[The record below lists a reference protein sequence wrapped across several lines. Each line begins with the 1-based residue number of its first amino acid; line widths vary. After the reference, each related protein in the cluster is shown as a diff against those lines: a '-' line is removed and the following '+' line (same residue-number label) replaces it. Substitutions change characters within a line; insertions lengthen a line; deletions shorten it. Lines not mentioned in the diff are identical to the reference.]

1 MGIYRGAGGSGD
13 AINDS
18 SSEALITLQARD
30 AALAAQAAAEAAQ
43 VAAELAETNA
53 ETAETNA
60 ETAETNAET
69 AETNAETAQA
79 AAEVAQAAA
88 EAAQAAAEA
97 AQTAAEL
104 AETNAET
111 AETNAETAQAA
122 ASTSATNASNSA
134 SAASTS
140 ATNASNSASAA
151 ATSATNA
158 AASYDAFDDRY
169 LGSKSSNPTVDNDG
183 NALLTGALYYNTVSS
198 EMRVWEGTNWA
209 FIGASG
215 AAGVNSFNTRFGDIT
230 LTSSDV
236 TTALTYTPLAP
247 AAIGT
252 TVQAYDADL
261 TTLGAGGSS
270 ARSFLG
276 LAIGT
281 DVQAYD
287 AQLAD
292 IAGLTPTDNSFI
304 VGNGT
309 NFVAEGASTA
319 RTSLGLGTAAT
330 TAATDYATAAQGTKA
345 DNALTAANPS
355 YTGTLTGGTGVVN
368 LGSGQVY
375 KDADGNV
382 GIGTSSPTSFGSS
395 YTTLD
400 VFNSV
405 NGGAILARGSDVTT
419 AIFGDDSLPA
429 GVVET
434 RTNHPLVF
442 RTNTTERMR
451 IDSSGNVGIGTS
463 SPLNPIQTYK
473 VGDYSSSSNNIRNLA
488 YFQADTTVANS
499 SIVFNTNPTSGQN
512 LRGFQFLYQSSVFHI
527 SRFHTD
533 KTTGVVNDFTIDA
546 SGNVGFNS
554 GYGSVA
560 TAYGCR
566 AWVNFDGGTADNLAG
581 TYSQTGTTVTVT
593 MTAHGYT
600 TGSSAYLDFTSGT
613 AVDGLYTVTVTDANT
628 FTVTQASRT
637 TSGNVTD
644 RRVTIRNSGNVSS
657 IADNATGDFTVNFI
671 TAMPYAN
678 YALTGNILSTSMNQN
693 GMLKIHTLSASS
705 ARVVTITSNTTTVA
719 GGDFTTISV
728 AIFR

>member
-122 ASTSATNASNSA
+122 AATSATNASNSA

-198 EMRVWEGTNWA
+198 EMRVWEGANWA

-309 NFVAEGASTA
+309 NFVAEDASTA

-368 LGSGQVY
+368 IGSGQVY
-375 KDADGNV
+375 KDASGNV

-463 SPLNPIQTYK
+463 SPTQKLDVVATSRYTFN
-473 VGDYSSSSNNIRNLA
+473 
-488 YFQADTTVANS
+488 VANAYTLQTS
-499 SIVFNTNPTSGQN
+499 TNTDASAFADDYKNALSHIWQTSGTERMR
-512 LRGFQFLYQSSVFHI
+512 LDS
-527 SRFHTD
+527 
-533 KTTGVVNDFTIDA
+533 
-546 SGNVGFNS
+546 SGNLLFNS

-671 TAMPYAN
+671 TAMPDAN

-705 ARVVTITSNTTTVA
+705 ARVVTITSNTNKPL
-719 GGDFTTISV
+719 SL
-728 AIFR
+728 

>member
-122 ASTSATNASNSA
+122 AATSATNASNSA

-198 EMRVWEGTNWA
+198 EMRVWEGANWA

-368 LGSGQVY
+368 IGSGQVY
-375 KDADGNV
+375 KDA
-382 GIGTSSPTSFGSS
+382 
-395 YTTLD
+395 
-400 VFNSV
+400 
-405 NGGAILARGSDVTT
+405 
-419 AIFGDDSLPA
+419 
-429 GVVET
+429 
-434 RTNHPLVF
+434 
-442 RTNTTERMR
+442 
-451 IDSSGNVGIGTS
+451 SGNVGIGTS
-463 SPLNPIQTYK
+463 SPAQKLDIGGSGNSIMRLLAAGQGNGLEIGQLTSDGSNKIFAANNNYLAIGTNNTEQMRITSTGG
-473 VGDYSSSSNNIRNLA
+473 VSFGSSGTA
-488 YFQADTTVANS
+488 YG
-499 SIVFNTNPTSGQN
+499 TSGQV
-512 LRGFQFLYQSSVFHI
+512 LTSAGDAPPTWSSP
-527 SRFHTD
+527 
-533 KTTGVVNDFTIDA
+533 A
-546 SGNVGFNS
+546 PVGSILFVAQNTAPS
-554 GYGSVA
+554 GYVKANGAALSR
-560 TAYGCR
+560 TTY
-566 AWVNFDGGTADNLAG
+566 ADLFAD
-581 TYSQTGTTVTVT
+581 
-593 MTAHGYT
+593 
-600 TGSSAYLDFTSGT
+600 L
-613 AVDGLYTVTVTDANT
+613 VTDAGFTSQT
-628 FTVTQASRT
+628 FTVTIASPAVFTKSAHGFTGGER
-637 TSGNVTD
+637 
-644 RRVTIRNSGNVSS
+644 IR
-657 IADNATGDFTVNFI
+657 
-671 TAMPYAN
+671 
-678 YALTGNILSTSMNQN
+678 LSTT
-693 GMLKIHTLSASS
+693 GALPTGL
-705 ARVVTITSNTTTVA
+705 NTTTDYFVIFVSA
-719 GGDFTTISV
+719 NTFRVSTTFGGTAVNSSGSQSGTHSYIQSWYGLGDGSTTFNVPDLRAQFLRGWDDGKGIDTGRGFGTQQDDAFQSHTHTV
-728 AIFR
+728 PANGSGSSAFPATGLTGGGTLSTGATGGTETRPVNFAMLACIKF